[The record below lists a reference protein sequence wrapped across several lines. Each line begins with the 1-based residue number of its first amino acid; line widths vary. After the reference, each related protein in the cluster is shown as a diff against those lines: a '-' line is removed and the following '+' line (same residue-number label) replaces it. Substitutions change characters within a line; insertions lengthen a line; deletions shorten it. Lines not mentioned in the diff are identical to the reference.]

1 MRIALLSAL
10 TASAI
15 FLTGCNMTKTDT
27 EPAVTAS
34 ASATLTPPVAKR
46 EPFEIT
52 QVGRTRNDPYHW
64 LKDDDWQTVMTDPDV
79 LRTDIRGYLEA
90 ENAFTKTVLEDPTT
104 ALREELFNEM
114 RGRIKEADAS
124 LPDIDGAYAYLT
136 KYREGGEYMIFAR
149 RPAADIYN
157 EDATDEILLDG
168 DKLGEGKAFFSFGAL
183 GHSPDHKLVAYAY
196 DDQGSEIYD
205 IKFRDLAT
213 GEDLPDL
220 VTGTAGDFTWSEN
233 SDAIYWVERDDN
245 GRPVAVHRYALGSD
259 GSTEIYRE
267 SDPGFFT
274 GVGKSQSGKYI
285 FISVGDQVTSEYHYF
300 RADAT
305 TPDVKLIAPRD
316 PGVEY
321 NVEHWG
327 DDFVISTNQGGAVDM
342 KIVTAPVDN
351 PGKENWTDLV
361 PHSAGTLILGM
372 EALKDHLIRLERKD
386 GLPRIVVRDRASG
399 AEHIISFDEAA
410 YNLSMSTGYDYDTD
424 HDPVRVC
431 LAVHA

>member
-34 ASATLTPPVAKR
+34 ASANLTPPVAKR

-149 RPAADIYN
+149 RPAADIYAD
-157 EDATDEILLDG
+157 DATDEILLDG

-213 GEDLPDL
+213 GEDLPDI
-220 VTGTAGDFTWSEN
+220 VTGTAGDFTGLRIATRSIGLSATIMADLLPSTAMRW
-233 SDAIYWVERDDN
+233 DLMAQPRFTA
-245 GRPVAVHRYALGSD
+245 RATPVSSQASTSPNLGST
-259 GSTEIYRE
+259 S
-267 SDPGFFT
+267 S
-274 GVGKSQSGKYI
+274 SA
-285 FISVGDQVTSEYHYF
+285 SV
-300 RADAT
+300 
-305 TPDVKLIAPRD
+305 
-316 PGVEY
+316 
-321 NVEHWG
+321 
-327 DDFVISTNQGGAVDM
+327 
-342 KIVTAPVDN
+342 
-351 PGKENWTDLV
+351 
-361 PHSAGTLILGM
+361 
-372 EALKDHLIRLERKD
+372 IR
-386 GLPRIVVRDRASG
+386 
-399 AEHIISFDEAA
+399 
-410 YNLSMSTGYDYDTD
+410 
-424 HDPVRVC
+424 
-431 LAVHA
+431 